1 MSDLEREL
9 RETLHDRAGAT
20 SARVEAPTDLA
31 DRVRARRTRQ
41 RALAGG
47 GALAL
52 ALVVA
57 VSTLAVLDAGD
68 DGQDVL
74 VGGAGA
80 PSEIAAVTSDG
91 DLVVLDTETG
101 GVLRTLVDGSTTP
114 VAPDTPAVTPDGR
127 SAYVTFEEGCEA
139 AIVKADLLTGVG
151 PGALP
156 AVIANGAA
164 PALSP
169 DGTQLAFLAC
179 DNFVPSDRLGEG
191 TLRTSEMGTAV
202 AVHDLV
208 ELSTSGW
215 ELRVD
220 HDDWLADVPV
230 AWTDDGRVLVR
241 VSEGPGGPSPLRLL
255 DAERLGPVEDAPTIE
270 LPELVRLLGS
280 LGASGELL
288 GGADSSD
295 VVAIDATTGEV
306 ARVLFNLRSALPA
319 TASADPTGRHVL
331 VVDERGALWSWSEG
345 DDVARHV
352 ADGIASAAWIPER
365 VDEPVTTTTESPSTS
380 TSTTGSPTTSTSTIP
395 APRCSAF
402 PMKIAV
408 GPDPSLPAP
417 VQATWSAILQAAT
430 ACDWDAL
437 RALMVDDFSYSV
449 VQAYS
454 ADAAIAE
461 WQDDEARGE
470 PILRTLVERLLDEPR
485 VVGVDPP
492 FVYEWPDPTS
502 DLLYRAGIREDG
514 AWVSFLAG
522 D

>member
-9 RETLHDRAGAT
+9 RETLRDRAGTA
-20 SARVEAPTDLA
+20 SARVEPPADLA

-52 ALVVA
+52 ALLVAASALVVA
-57 VSTLAVLDAGD
+57 DSGD
-68 DGQDVL
+68 DGQDVV

-80 PSEIAAVTSDG
+80 PSEIAAVTTAG

-127 SAYVTFEEGCEA
+127 FAYVTIGEGCEA
-139 AIVKADLLTGVG
+139 AIVQVDLVTGVG
-151 PGALP
+151 PGADP
-156 AVIANGAA
+156 AVVANGAA

-179 DNFVPSDRLGEG
+179 ISPRGPGSAF
-191 TLRTSEMGTAV
+191 AV
-202 AVHDLV
+202 AQVDSFASRSWPVDLEHPESRAIAPLMWGPNGLFVTVDHETGKRFVHRVDQQSLATVPESQTV
-208 ELSTSGW
+208 ELP
-215 ELRVD
+215 D
-220 HDDWLADVPV
+220 F
-230 AWTDDGRVLVR
+230 
-241 VSEGPGGPSPLRLL
+241 
-255 DAERLGPVEDAPTIE
+255 
-270 LPELVRLLGS
+270 VRLFGS
-280 LGASGELL
+280 LGSTGELL

-295 VVAIDATTGEV
+295 VLAIDATTGEV

-319 TASADPTGRHVL
+319 TASAGPTGRHVL
-331 VVDERGALWSWSEG
+331 VVDERGALWSWSVG

-352 ADGIASAAWIPER
+352 ADGVASAAWIPER
-365 VDEPVTTTTESPSTS
+365 AQEPVTTTTGGPGTTTTTTVSPS
-380 TSTTGSPTTSTSTIP
+380 TSTSTIP
-395 APRCSAF
+395 APLCSASA
-402 PMKIAV
+402 MKIAV
-408 GPDPSLPAP
+408 APDPSLPGP
-417 VQATWSAILQAAT
+417 VQETWSAVLEAAV

-437 RALMVDDFSYSV
+437 RALMVDEFAHSV
-449 VQAYS
+449 VAPYS
-454 ADAAIAE
+454 ADAAIVE
-461 WQDDEARGE
+461 WQDAEARGE
-470 PILRTLVERLLDEPR
+470 PILRTLVERLLGEPR